1 MNIYKNSYKHFNF
14 SVNKYKKDKKNSWNF
29 FHCLKEKYENK
40 FQKELIL
47 KYYKNYMN
55 IDDIDIKIDKNINI
69 IKIFGIGELNEE
81 IFDLKENNYSVQ
93 EIYLNLDQDCN
104 EKLLQNISR
113 FKSLKKLYLFDR
125 IYKNELFGF
134 IDDILK
140 LKLLDELFI
149 KIYGKFSKDEINS
162 IKKLLPNS
170 SIQKEFEYNKNLLII
185 RKNYKRKNDDEI
197 FNFTTKYK

>member
-14 SVNKYKKDKKNSWNF
+14 SVNKYKKRKQNEWNL
-29 FHCLKEKYENK
+29 FHCLKEKYEKNLK
-40 FQKELIL
+40 NELTL

-55 IDDIDIKIDKNINI
+55 LDDIDIKIDKNINI
-69 IKIFGIGELNEE
+69 IKIYDNHNGELNDE

-162 IKKLLPNS
+162 I
-170 SIQKEFEYNKNLLII
+170 
-185 RKNYKRKNDDEI
+185 
-197 FNFTTKYK
+197 

>member
-1 MNIYKNSYKHFNF
+1 
-14 SVNKYKKDKKNSWNF
+14 
-29 FHCLKEKYENK
+29 
-40 FQKELIL
+40 
-47 KYYKNYMN
+47 MN

-69 IKIFGIGELNEE
+69 IKIYDNHNGELNDE

-162 IKKLLPNS
+162 IKKLLSNS

-197 FNFTTKYK
+197 FNFTTKYI